1 MIHNSSYLKNE
12 SLINKNY
19 NNINIEQLHEKSK
32 KIMEK
37 ENSDIEKKFDE
48 LFVLDENKKSC
59 LDKNDYYLINKQ
71 WIDNF
76 KKFTKSQKNYNESFP
91 GEINNKNI
99 IIQNEE
105 VLKLD
110 KETKIFFNNK
120 YNLDNSCLFI
130 KKDLWKKLLKL
141 FGGGPE
147 YPIIPS
153 NSKLTNLI
161 KEGGHIDLIYIHNK
175 KAILGNQNFILNN
188 YIYFNL
194 NSDVKSLR
202 NYINKILN
210 SNMEKFKIRIKNKIK
225 ETLEEKKHYRLWLY
239 SGFFGQPTSISEF
252 LSRKIIR
259 FLDNHNIQNSL
270 IDLKELGAFQN
281 GYVFKMI
288 PLSNFDNNIVK
299 DIFPNDYTK
308 CFNYSQFNKFKYKD
322 KNDLPRFTIIIE
334 ENPYIFENDNI
345 IYKIGKCYNC
355 DFTEIVFS
363 SCQCEKLFFCCNT
376 CRDKKIQEHFFNCK
390 IFLTNHYK
398 KENFNYSKEKSKFYS
413 LIGLLNLGNTCYMN
427 SALQCIRAIKELTN
441 YFLNYFDETQLNINN
456 SLGTGGF
463 LTLAYVN
470 FLYNLN
476 NCHKEYYT
484 PKNFKNSIGIVDD
497 RYSGKDQQ
505 DTHEFMNFL
514 IDCLHEDLNKVI
526 NKPIIKR
533 KDSDISNN
541 YSNELIEQKSII
553 EWNNHLKR
561 NQSIMV
567 DLLYGQYKTTISCPS
582 CKYKSINFSIFC
594 SQQLPIP
601 KKEYFIIKVIFMEEE
616 PNLFQ
621 TIKLNIILNKQ
632 NNKIFIAKQIIGK
645 ILEISPHQIEIV
657 KYKSKEIIKTYE
669 NEEEIDEDTNI
680 IWAIKINLESFEI
693 IEENIYALNKIDYI
707 NLKEN
712 LTKKND
718 EIIKIFENNNIDNNI
733 DNKKIDYE
741 KFEMQKFIIKYYYIY
756 DSSISNDIFNEDS
769 LIYLQTNITCSDLY
783 YKIFEIY
790 NSIKFLQNY
799 LENFNKEYD
808 KIEIFQLMFKEF
820 IENET
825 NELTNDIFEKYQ
837 KIPFVL
843 KLEDNY
849 SKKSI
854 FIPPSKEYF
863 FKNFINDNFNLETDN
878 NQNNYNNEV
887 EKEDSL
893 NKSIIN
899 DIEINI
905 LSSQPQPNENDLAE
919 DNIGKIHS
927 LGNNCERRLDNEN
940 ENNLNNNFSNNLIVP
955 SPINDNL
962 NFSTEQK
969 EKDIKINITKYKSE
983 EGKNNKIKKIII
995 IWNSKFLKKNESEQN
1010 YYLFKKPSS
1019 EAIDL
1024 CSFTQKIFENNF
1036 QKIEIDK
1043 CFEEFSKEETFD
1055 KDNLWNCPKC
1065 KKNIEAKNKIEIYQ
1079 VPKILILQLKR
1090 FKNNKKIE
1098 TLINFP
1104 LKNLDMS
1111 KFISASSLNND
1122 IPLKYDLFA
1131 VANHYGRLD
1140 YGHYDAYCLNYL
1152 DNYWYNF
1159 NDRIVTKIKKEEE
1172 EKEIISKNAYVLF
1185 YKQQKND
1192 LIDWEKVY
1200 NKKFENINENNIKR
1214 FGQDFYYKKENPFN
1228 INLNWD
1234 ELDMGSS
1241 IINHINEKKIE
1252 IFENEE
1258 TFSNISL
1265 NSFIY
1270 NPFKESYL
1278 KIKRKRKYI

>member
-1 MIHNSSYLKNE
+1 
-12 SLINKNY
+12 
-19 NNINIEQLHEKSK
+19 
-32 KIMEK
+32 
-37 ENSDIEKKFDE
+37 
-48 LFVLDENKKSC
+48 
-59 LDKNDYYLINKQ
+59 
-71 WIDNF
+71 
-76 KKFTKSQKNYNESFP
+76 
-91 GEINNKNI
+91 
-99 IIQNEE
+99 
-105 VLKLD
+105 
-110 KETKIFFNNK
+110 
-120 YNLDNSCLFI
+120 
-130 KKDLWKKLLKL
+130 
-141 FGGGPE
+141 
-147 YPIIPS
+147 
-153 NSKLTNLI
+153 
-161 KEGGHIDLIYIHNK
+161 
-175 KAILGNQNFILNN
+175 
-188 YIYFNL
+188 
-194 NSDVKSLR
+194 
-202 NYINKILN
+202 
-210 SNMEKFKIRIKNKIK
+210 
-225 ETLEEKKHYRLWLY
+225 
-239 SGFFGQPTSISEF
+239 
-252 LSRKIIR
+252 
-259 FLDNHNIQNSL
+259 
-270 IDLKELGAFQN
+270 
-281 GYVFKMI
+281 
-288 PLSNFDNNIVK
+288 
-299 DIFPNDYTK
+299 
-308 CFNYSQFNKFKYKD
+308 
-322 KNDLPRFTIIIE
+322 
-334 ENPYIFENDNI
+334 
-345 IYKIGKCYNC
+345 
-355 DFTEIVFS
+355 
-363 SCQCEKLFFCCNT
+363 
-376 CRDKKIQEHFFNCK
+376 
-390 IFLTNHYK
+390 
-398 KENFNYSKEKSKFYS
+398 
-413 LIGLLNLGNTCYMN
+413 
-427 SALQCIRAIKELTN
+427 
-441 YFLNYFDETQLNINN
+441 
-456 SLGTGGF
+456 
-463 LTLAYVN
+463 
-470 FLYNLN
+470 
-476 NCHKEYYT
+476 
-484 PKNFKNSIGIVDD
+484 
-497 RYSGKDQQ
+497 
-505 DTHEFMNFL
+505 
-514 IDCLHEDLNKVI
+514 
-526 NKPIIKR
+526 
-533 KDSDISNN
+533 
-541 YSNELIEQKSII
+541 
-553 EWNNHLKR
+553 
-561 NQSIMV
+561 
-567 DLLYGQYKTTISCPS
+567 
-582 CKYKSINFSIFC
+582 
-594 SQQLPIP
+594 
-601 KKEYFIIKVIFMEEE
+601 
-616 PNLFQ
+616 
-621 TIKLNIILNKQ
+621 
-632 NNKIFIAKQIIGK
+632 
-645 ILEISPHQIEIV
+645 
-657 KYKSKEIIKTYE
+657 
-669 NEEEIDEDTNI
+669 
-680 IWAIKINLESFEI
+680 
-693 IEENIYALNKIDYI
+693 
-707 NLKEN
+707 
-712 LTKKND
+712 
-718 EIIKIFENNNIDNNI
+718 
-733 DNKKIDYE
+733 
-741 KFEMQKFIIKYYYIY
+741 
-756 DSSISNDIFNEDS
+756 
-769 LIYLQTNITCSDLY
+769 
-783 YKIFEIY
+783 
-790 NSIKFLQNY
+790 
-799 LENFNKEYD
+799 
-808 KIEIFQLMFKEF
+808 MFKEF